1 MPIDFQQDRPIYQQ
15 LMDRLSN
22 EIVRGDRMPG
32 DKLPSVREYAVDTG
46 VNPNTV
52 SRVYRELEQ
61 LTIVESRRG
70 QGTFVTEDQK
80 RLNQLRE
87 ELKERQIDRFITEM
101 KQLGFSENEMI
112 QGLQAKA
119 KGEGNK

>member
-119 KGEGNK
+119 KGEGN

>member
-1 MPIDFQQDRPIYQQ
+1 MPIEFQQDRPIYQQ

-70 QGTFVTEDQK
+70 QGTFVTEDRM

-101 KQLGFSENEMI
+101 KQLGFSKEEMI
-112 QGLQAKA
+112 LGLQAKT
-119 KGEGNK
+119 KEEGN